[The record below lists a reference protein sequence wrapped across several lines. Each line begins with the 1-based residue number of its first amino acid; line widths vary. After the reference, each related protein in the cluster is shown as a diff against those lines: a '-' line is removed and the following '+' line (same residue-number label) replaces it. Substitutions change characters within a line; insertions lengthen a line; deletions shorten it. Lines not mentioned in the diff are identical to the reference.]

1 MGWIISKALYEKWPC
16 SQGRAVESLEDTCL
30 DGKQSAPL
38 NGSHTQ
44 PVYLSPDKMTA
55 FSRLSR
61 FGMMCKPLTE
71 SRGEDLLTWY
81 RGDFLAKTYPRLERE
96 KALPERVAVC
106 GRTWH
111 ELSEKFDLDSCS
123 WKIHHSLF
131 PVELDWS
138 SVILPRWG
146 MIVSGQL
153 YQHQTSERPISVTGS
168 GLWATPTTMDKLPPK
183 SEAALH
189 REATVA
195 RPGRSKP
202 ANLRDQVSNM
212 RNWPTP
218 TAHNAKETNA
228 PSEAL
233 RNEPTLASLVGG
245 HLNPMWVEG
254 LMGWPDDWSSL
265 NNISHVKM
273 CFWLMGH
280 NHECDTRS
288 REVLRV
294 LRLGHAEKEIQSAI
308 GGKVDICE
316 AAILLSE
323 LCKHSDKPN
332 EARVFMESAE
342 ALETELR
349 SLRLCQQVASP
360 PYRPRHLKQL
370 LREYP
375 DAMQALS
382 RLLAHYGKTAWQDGS
397 WENAIPRVGAGIA
410 ARVDRLKAIGN
421 GQVSCVARA
430 AFNILSK

>member
-16 SQGRAVESLEDTCL
+16 SQERAVESLEDTCS

-38 NGSHTQ
+38 NGNHTQ

-61 FGMMCKPLTE
+61 FGMMCKPLTAD
-71 SRGEDLLTWY
+71 RGEDLLTWY

-146 MIVSGQL
+146 MTVSGQL
-153 YQHQTSERPISVTGS
+153 YQHQTSERPISATGS

-212 RNWPTP
+212 ENWPTP
-218 TAHNAKETNA
+218 RSCSAMAAAITPESSWNQDRFPNLETMVGRRTWPTPQARDYKGSSGRSMKGEECDLPTAVKTWPT
-228 PSEAL
+228 PSANDNRDRGNLGSPAIQRRIEKGKQIMLSMSVSDISGA
-233 RNEPTLASLVGG
+233 
-245 HLNPMWVEG
+245 LNPLWVEW
-254 LMGWPDDWSSL
+254 LMGWPLGWTDLKPLGTDKFHAWLEQHS
-265 NNISHVKM
+265 IS
-273 CFWLMGH
+273 
-280 NHECDTRS
+280 
-288 REVLRV
+288 
-294 LRLGHAEKEIQSAI
+294 
-308 GGKVDICE
+308 
-316 AAILLSE
+316 
-323 LCKHSDKPN
+323 
-332 EARVFMESAE
+332 
-342 ALETELR
+342 
-349 SLRLCQQVASP
+349 
-360 PYRPRHLKQL
+360 
-370 LREYP
+370 
-375 DAMQALS
+375 
-382 RLLAHYGKTAWQDGS
+382 
-397 WENAIPRVGAGIA
+397 
-410 ARVDRLKAIGN
+410 
-421 GQVSCVARA
+421 
-430 AFNILSK
+430 